1 MKSFFLYIHKDL
13 SGVNG
18 VWKIGK
24 AMTPYSAVRARQ
36 KFCWNKFELDYL
48 FFGDPIDIDA
58 LERYLKNKFH
68 SLSSKRLTKNGA
80 STELFQI
87 NIDIILKTITRQIE
101 LCCLNVKQVLLAEKY
116 SAANSGQCPI
126 GIPSEQ
132 YSHYYLNKML
142 EKEFG
147 SYTKPTYK
155 PALNTFN
162 QLFEYE

>member
-48 FFGDPIDIDA
+48 FFGDPNDIDA
-58 LERYLKNKFH
+58 LERYLKNKFYT
-68 SLSSKRLTKNGA
+68 LSSKQLTNNGA

-87 NIDIILKTITRQIE
+87 DIDIILTTITRQIE
-101 LCCLNVKQVLLAEKY
+101 LCCLNVKQVTLAEKY

-126 GIPSEQ
+126 SIPSEQ
-132 YSHYYLNKML
+132 HSRCYLNKML
-142 EKEFG
+142 ENEFG
-147 SYTKPTYK
+147 SYKKPTHRS
-155 PALNTFN
+155 ALNTFN